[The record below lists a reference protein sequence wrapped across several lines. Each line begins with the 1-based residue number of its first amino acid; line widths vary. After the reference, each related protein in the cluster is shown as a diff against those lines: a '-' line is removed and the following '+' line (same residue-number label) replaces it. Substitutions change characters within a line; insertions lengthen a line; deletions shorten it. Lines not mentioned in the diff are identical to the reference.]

1 MSSELDYEYVKAYQS
16 YLLKQ
21 AEQSRLAHLA
31 QSTRK
36 KQGGPFRALL
46 PEAWRLLSAW
56 PTRVIRQFSD
66 GDQPPVQTQC
76 CDMICE
82 ACS

>member
-1 MSSELDYEYVKAYQS
+1 MSLDLNYEYAKAYQK

-21 AEQSRLAHLA
+21 AEQSRLAHIA

-36 KQGGPFRALL
+36 KQSRPFGALL
-46 PEAWRLLSAW
+46 PEAWRQLSAW
-56 PTRVIRQFSD
+56 PTRVIRQSSN
-66 GDQPPVQTQC
+66 GGQPPEQSQC